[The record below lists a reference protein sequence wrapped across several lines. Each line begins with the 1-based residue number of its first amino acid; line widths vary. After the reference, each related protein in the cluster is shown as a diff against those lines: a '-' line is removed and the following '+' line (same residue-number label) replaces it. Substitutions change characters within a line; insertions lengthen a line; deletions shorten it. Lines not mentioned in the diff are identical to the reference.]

1 MRRIAYFALPLAAF
15 FAVGCQKTA
24 GTAQPNP
31 TEAALPEPAR
41 EAAAPS
47 AAPTPPPPRRY
58 GAAEPLRV
66 SRIEGAWLSQTRSP
80 GGNGVCWAFYSAE
93 NTGDDRYHWGSIF
106 DSDAAWLRH
115 TDLDSAPV
123 ALLIY
128 QNSHPVDVR
137 AGDCVAVR
145 YDGGK
150 IVRIYPAPLAGT
162 NGTFYVASDG
172 STYLDPELT
181 RPAGAAPADR
191 GHQE

>member
-1 MRRIAYFALPLAAF
+1 MRSIACFAVPLAALLAF
-15 FAVGCQKTA
+15 GCQKTA
-24 GTAQPNP
+24 GTGKPNP
-31 TEAALPEPAR
+31 TEAALPGPSR

-47 AAPTPPPPRRY
+47 AAPATPPPRRS
-58 GAAEPLRV
+58 GAAEPLRI

-128 QNSHPVDVR
+128 QNSHPADVR

-150 IVRIYPAPLAGT
+150 IVRIYPAPLAGA

-172 STYLDPELT
+172 STYFDPELT
-181 RPAGAAPADR
+181 RPAGAAPAER
-191 GHQE
+191 GRRE

>member
-1 MRRIAYFALPLAAF
+1 M
-15 FAVGCQKTA
+15 
-24 GTAQPNP
+24 
-31 TEAALPEPAR
+31 
-41 EAAAPS
+41 S
-47 AAPTPPPPRRY
+47 STPPPAATIVIFGGSGDLARRKLVPALFELHCQ
-58 GAAEPLRV
+58 GQLAPETAIV
-66 SRIEGAWLSQTRSP
+66 GFARS
-80 GGNGVCWAFYSAE
+80 V
-93 NTGDDRYHWGSIF
+93 